1 MCIDIPKENEFF
13 MSKTD
18 WLDKFEARLIERGV
32 DKDFAKET
40 REASSEDVDLS
51 FDPADAADDEMSYW
65 TD

>member
-1 MCIDIPKENEFF
+1 